1 MEGHKIKDLAK
12 EIYNITK
19 EVLITLEPVIRGDVH
34 IIMLLL
40 SNKSK
45 LINILPTLKSIYL
58 SKNIEASNI
67 EEEFTEAFYDF
78 TESIHNIALLL
89 EFIPRDAAGEAR
101 NKLHNEILSDT
112 YYHVL
117 QELVGN

>member
-1 MEGHKIKDLAK
+1 MEEHRTKDLAK

-34 IIMLLL
+34 IIMLMVR
-40 SNKSK
+40 SKNK

-67 EEEFTEAFYDF
+67 EDEFTEALYDF
-78 TESIHNIALLL
+78 TEFIHSIALLL
-89 EFIPRDAAGEAR
+89 EFISGDAAGEAR

>member
-1 MEGHKIKDLAK
+1 MERHRTRDLAK

-34 IIMLLL
+34 IIMLMVR
-40 SNKSK
+40 NKNK

-67 EEEFTEAFYDF
+67 EDEFIEALYNFM
-78 TESIHNIALLL
+78 ESIHSITLLL
-89 EFIPRDAAGEAR
+89 EFIPGDAAGEAR

-117 QELVGN
+117 QELVDN

>member
-1 MEGHKIKDLAK
+1 MEGHRTKDLAK

-19 EVLITLEPVIRGDVH
+19 EMLITLEPVITGDVH
-34 IIMLLL
+34 IIMLMVR
-40 SNKSK
+40 SKSK

-67 EEEFTEAFYDF
+67 EEEFTEALYDF
-78 TESIHNIALLL
+78 TESIHSIALLL
-89 EFIPRDAAGEAR
+89 EFIPGDIAGEAR
-101 NKLHNEILSDT
+101 NKLHNEILNDT